1 LRGVNI
7 SCRDVTPWIAVNID
21 GTRKPPV
28 VIVVIVVRSILGRGP
43 RIAIGS
49 KDVVVVWLWRTLE
62 GGRSRR

>member
-1 LRGVNI
+1 M
-7 SCRDVTPWIAVNID
+7 SCRDVTPWIAVSND

-28 VIVVIVVRSILGRGP
+28 VIVVVVISILGKGP
-43 RIAIGS
+43 RISIGS